1 MGPEGKATSV
11 AGRRCGGASSHGGF
25 SRSQTRRGCFYVLCG
40 RGDPRIWHEPRRGNH
55 PPLCDSTGSDPP
67 PGRIRIDCRFRH
79 NRAGSS
85 EAGMASEKF
94 TVIVT
99 SDRYGN
105 ETHGL
110 ELEQELIG
118 QVTDIDITLLS
129 RASISEEDLIRVAQD
144 ADAML
149 VSTREAITR
158 RVLENIPRVK
168 VISRYGVGLD
178 NVDLDAAADAGIVVT
193 HYPGYCTSE
202 VADHALSM
210 ILALNRRIVEQD
222 RALREGAWVEHGPAT
237 RRILRGPVQPLR
249 EQTLGIIGFGR
260 IGQAVAAR
268 ATPFGVNIIA
278 ADPHIDPEIIR
289 GAGAEP
295 VTLEELLARSDIVTV
310 HAPLT
315 PQTRGLIDAEALA
328 RMKPTAVLVNTARG
342 PIIDLPALARA
353 LEEGKLAGAALD
365 VVDPEPLQAD
375 SPFYSMPN
383 VILTPHSAYYSER
396 SVDVVRR
403 ETLNEALQ
411 VLRGKRPR
419 TVANPA
425 VLSKVTLEA

>member
-1 MGPEGKATSV
+1 MTTA
-11 AGRRCGGASSHGGF
+11 
-25 SRSQTRRGCFYVLCG
+25 
-40 RGDPRIWHEPRRGNH
+40 
-55 PPLCDSTGSDPP
+55 
-67 PGRIRIDCRFRH
+67 
-79 NRAGSS
+79 NRATGN
-85 EAGMASEKF
+85 GTGPF

-110 ELEQELIG
+110 ELEQELVAA
-118 QVTDIDITLLS
+118 VTDIEVRLLG
-129 RASISEEDLIRVAQD
+129 RASIDEDDLIRAAQD

-149 VSTREAITR
+149 VSTREAVTR

-178 NVDLDAAADAGIVVT
+178 NVDLDAAAEVGIVVT

-202 VADHALSM
+202 VADHALAM

-222 RALREGAWVEHGPAT
+222 RALREGAWVVHGPAT
-237 RRILRGPVQPLR
+237 RRILQGPVEPLR

-268 ATPFGVNIIA
+268 AKPFNLTILA
-278 ADPHIDPEIIR
+278 ADPYIDPEVMVA
-289 GAGAEP
+289 AGVEP
-295 VTLEELLARSDIVTV
+295 VTLDDLLRRADIATV

-315 PQTRGLIDAEALA
+315 AETRGLIDAAALTL
-328 RMKPTAVLVNTARG
+328 MKPTAVLVNTARG
-342 PIIDLPALARA
+342 PIIDLPALAQA
-353 LEEGKLAGAALD
+353 LHEGRLGGAALD
-365 VVDPEPLQAD
+365 VVDPEPLPAD
-375 SPFYSMPN
+375 SPFYGMPN

-403 ETLNEALQ
+403 ETLLEALQ

-425 VLSKVTLEA
+425 VLDKVALEA

>member
-1 MGPEGKATSV
+1 MATTMPS
-11 AGRRCGGASSHGGF
+11 ARNATT
-25 SRSQTRRGCFYVLCG
+25 Q
-40 RGDPRIWHEPRRGNH
+40 DQ
-55 PPLCDSTGSDPP
+55 
-67 PGRIRIDCRFRH
+67 
-79 NRAGSS
+79 
-85 EAGMASEKF
+85 F
-94 TVIVT
+94 TVVVT

-105 ETHGL
+105 ETWGL
-110 ELEQELIG
+110 ELEQALVAE
-118 QVTDIDITLLS
+118 VTDINVRLVS
-129 RASISEEDLIRVAQD
+129 RASVSEDDLIRAAQD
-144 ADAML
+144 ADALL
-149 VSTREAITR
+149 VSTREVVSR

-202 VADHALSM
+202 VADHAMAM
-210 ILALNRRIVEQD
+210 IMALNRRIVEQD

-249 EQTLGIIGFGR
+249 EQTLGLVGFGR
-260 IGQAVAAR
+260 IGRAVAAR
-268 ATPFGVNIIA
+268 AKPFNLTILA
-278 ADPHIDPEIIR
+278 ADPYIDPDVMVA
-289 GAGAEP
+289 AGVEP
-295 VTLEELLARSDIVTV
+295 VSLEDLLRRSDIVTI

-315 PQTRGLIDAEALA
+315 SETRGLINAETLAL
-328 RMKPTAVLVNTARG
+328 MKPSAVLVNTARG
-342 PIIDLPALARA
+342 PIIDLPALAEA

-365 VVDPEPLQAD
+365 VVDPEPLPAD
-375 SPFYSMPN
+375 APFYRMPN

-403 ETLNEALQ
+403 ETLLEALQ

-425 VLSKVTLEA
+425 VLEKVTLAP

>member
-1 MGPEGKATSV
+1 MTETT
-11 AGRRCGGASSHGGF
+11 
-25 SRSQTRRGCFYVLCG
+25 TRPV
-40 RGDPRIWHEPRRGNH
+40 
-55 PPLCDSTGSDPP
+55 
-67 PGRIRIDCRFRH
+67 
-79 NRAGSS
+79 
-85 EAGMASEKF
+85 KF

-105 ETHGL
+105 ETRGL
-110 ELEQELIG
+110 ELEQELAAA
-118 QVTDIDITLLS
+118 VTDLDVTLLG
-129 RASISEEDLIRVAQD
+129 RASTTEDELIRVAQD

-168 VISRYGVGLD
+168 VIARYGVGLD

-202 VADHALSM
+202 VADHALAM

-222 RALREGAWVEHGPAT
+222 RALREGAWVEHGPST
-237 RRILRGPVQPLR
+237 RRILRGPIQPLR
-249 EQTLGIIGFGR
+249 EQTLGIVGFGR

-268 ATPFGVNIIA
+268 AKPFNMTIVA
-278 ADPHIDPEIIR
+278 ADPYIDPEVMIA
-289 GAGAEP
+289 AGVEP
-295 VTLEELLARSDIVTV
+295 VTLPELLRRADIVTL
-310 HAPLT
+310 HSPLT
-315 PQTRGLIDAEALA
+315 PETRGLIDAAALA
-328 RMKPTAVLVNTARG
+328 LMKPTAVLVNTARG
-342 PIIDLPALARA
+342 PIVDLPALAQA
-353 LEEGKLAGAALD
+353 VTAGKIGGVALD
-365 VVDPEPLQAD
+365 VVDPEPLPAD
-375 SPFYSMPN
+375 SPFYQMPN

-403 ETLNEALQ
+403 ETLLEALQ

-425 VLSKVTLEA
+425 VLHKVTLEP

>member
-1 MGPEGKATSV
+1 MAT
-11 AGRRCGGASSHGGF
+11 
-25 SRSQTRRGCFYVLCG
+25 
-40 RGDPRIWHEPRRGNH
+40 
-55 PPLCDSTGSDPP
+55 
-67 PGRIRIDCRFRH
+67 
-79 NRAGSS
+79 
-85 EAGMASEKF
+85 EANGTF
-94 TVIVT
+94 NVIVT

-110 ELEQELIG
+110 ELEQELVAA
-118 QVTDIDITLLS
+118 VTDLNVALFG
-129 RASISEEDLIRVAQD
+129 RASTTEDELILVAQD

-178 NVDLDAAADAGIVVT
+178 NVDLEAAADAGIVVT

-202 VADHALSM
+202 VADHALAM

-222 RALREGAWVEHGPAT
+222 RALRDGAWVEHGPAT
-237 RRILRGPVQPLR
+237 RRILRGPIQPLR

-268 ATPFGVNIIA
+268 AKPFGVNIIA
-278 ADPHIDPEIIR
+278 ADPYVDPEIVR

-295 VTLEELLARSDIVTV
+295 VSLAELLARADIVTI
-310 HAPLT
+310 HTPLT
-315 PQTRGLIDAEALA
+315 PETRGLIDATALA
-328 RMKPTAVLVNTARG
+328 RMKPSAVLINTARG
-342 PIIDLPALARA
+342 PIIDLSALAQA
-353 LEEGKLAGAALD
+353 LQDGIIAGAALD
-365 VVDPEPLQAD
+365 VVDPEPLVAG
-375 SPFYSMPN
+375 SPFYGMPN

-403 ETLNEALQ
+403 ETLLEALQ

-419 TVANPA
+419 TVANPS
-425 VLSKVTLEA
+425 VLNKVTLEP

>member
-1 MGPEGKATSV
+1 MATTS
-11 AGRRCGGASSHGGF
+11 APA
-25 SRSQTRRGCFYVLCG
+25 RSATDQGQ
-40 RGDPRIWHEPRRGNH
+40 NH
-55 PPLCDSTGSDPP
+55 
-67 PGRIRIDCRFRH
+67 
-79 NRAGSS
+79 S
-85 EAGMASEKF
+85 ENQF

-105 ETHGL
+105 ETWGL
-110 ELEQELIG
+110 ELEQALVAE
-118 QVTDIDITLLS
+118 VTDIDVRLLS
-129 RASISEEDLIRVAQD
+129 RASVSEDDLIRVAQD

-149 VSTREAITR
+149 VSTREVVSR

-178 NVDLDAAADAGIVVT
+178 NVDLDAAADMGIVVT

-249 EQTLGIIGFGR
+249 EQTLGIVGFGR

-268 ATPFGVNIIA
+268 AKPFNLTILA
-278 ADPHIDPEIIR
+278 ADPFIDPEVMVA
-289 GAGAEP
+289 AGVEP
-295 VTLEELLARSDIVTV
+295 VTLEELLQRSDIVTI

-315 PQTRGLIDAEALA
+315 PETRGLIDAETLAL
-328 RMKPTAVLVNTARG
+328 MKPTAVLVNTARG
-342 PIIDLPALARA
+342 PIIDLPALAHA
-353 LEEGKLAGAALD
+353 LQEGKLAGAALD
-365 VVDPEPLQAD
+365 VVDPEPLPAD
-375 SPFYSMPN
+375 APFYRMPN
-383 VILTPHSAYYSER
+383 VILTPHSAYSSER

-403 ETLNEALQ
+403 ETLLEALQ

-425 VLSKVTLEA
+425 VLEKVALEP